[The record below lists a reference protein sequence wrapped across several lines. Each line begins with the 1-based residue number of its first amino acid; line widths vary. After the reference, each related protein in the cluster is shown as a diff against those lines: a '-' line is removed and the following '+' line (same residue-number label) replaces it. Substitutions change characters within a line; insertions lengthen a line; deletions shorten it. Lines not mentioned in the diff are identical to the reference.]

1 MPYLIR
7 YAIPADIPQLCQLLD
22 MYMQETFQRAWGG
35 TPQRLEQ
42 DGFGVELEM
51 VLAETPEQEAIAFAA
66 WKKAYDLHV
75 CLKGGEVIDLFVCAE
90 HRGRGIALNLLLAV
104 ASDIQKHGGVYI
116 KGQAVD
122 SRSERLY
129 QRCARCF
136 QEADCCVSGRAFRRL
151 TELSGKGLREIVRG
165 LPEQSWNFEP

>member
-7 YAIPADIPQLCQLLD
+7 PAIPADIPQLCQLLD
-22 MYMQETFQRAWGG
+22 TYMQETFKRAWGG
-35 TPQRLEQ
+35 TPQQLEQ
-42 DGFGVELEM
+42 DCFGAELEM
-51 VLAETPEQEAIAFAA
+51 LVAETPATEAIAFAA
-66 WKKAYDLHV
+66 WKKSYDLHV
-75 CLKGGEVIDLFVCAE
+75 CIKGGEVIDLFVCPE
-90 HRGRGIALNLLLAV
+90 HRSRGIAINLLLAV

-136 QEADCCVSGRAFRRL
+136 PGAECIVSGRAFRRL
-151 TELSGKGLREIVRG
+151 IELSGKGLREIVRG
-165 LPEQSWNFEP
+165 VPEQSWNVEP